1 MKGMILAAGF
11 GTRLKPLTDTHPKA
25 LIPYRN
31 TPMINYQ
38 VERLINIGVDE
49 IIVNAYHHSERIA
62 RYFKFNRFN
71 AKIKVIREE
80 EILGTGGAI
89 LNAKEY
95 LKDEDYFYVLN
106 VDIDTDMNLRA
117 MKEFHKEKD
126 TIATL
131 AVQRRI
137 SQRKLEFNSS
147 MNLAGRATENSDEKN
162 LFAFNGIHIIS
173 NAIFDMDY
181 KVEHIDIIDLYLDL
195 VEKGKIVRGYDM
207 GKKYFKDLGKIENLL
222 T

>member
-11 GTRLKPLTDTHPKA
+11 GSRLKPLTDTHPKA

-31 TPMINYQ
+31 KPVINYQ
-38 VERLINIGVDE
+38 IERLINIGVDE
-49 IIVNAYHHSERIA
+49 IIVNAYHHSDRIEK
-62 RYFKFNRFN
+62 YFKFNRFK
-71 AKIKVIREE
+71 AKIKVIVEDE
-80 EILGTGGAI
+80 LLGTGGAV

-106 VDIDTDMNLRA
+106 VDIDTDMNLRP
-117 MKEFHKEKD
+117 MKEFHKEKEN
-126 TIATL
+126 IATL

-137 SQRKLEFNSS
+137 SSRKLEFASN
-147 MNLAGRATENSDEKN
+147 MNLVGRETPESDEKN

-173 NAIFDMDY
+173 NRIFDKGY
-181 KVEHIDIIDLYLDL
+181 NVEFIDIIDLYLDL
-195 VEKGKIVRGYDM
+195 ITKNELVRGYDI
-207 GKKYFKDLGKIENLL
+207 GKKYFKDLGKMENLL